1 MLVPYEANLKAMTPL
16 GVQVNKP
23 VTKLWMMN
31 KPRGY
36 ICTHRDPE
44 KRKTI
49 YELFPPQISK
59 NFGYLMSIG
68 RLDFN
73 SEGLLLVTNDNV
85 LKGLLENPSA
95 NLTRVYR
102 VKVHGRLTP

>member
-1 MLVPYEANLKAMTPL
+1 MLIPTSSLIKAYTPL
-16 GVQVNKP
+16 GMQIDKP

-36 ICTHRDPE
+36 ICTRRDPQ

-49 YELFPPQISK
+49 YDLFPPQIHK
-59 NFGYLMSIG
+59 KYGYLMSVG

-73 SEGLLLVTNDNV
+73 S
-85 LKGLLENPSA
+85 
-95 NLTRVYR
+95 
-102 VKVHGRLTP
+102 